1 MTESQLNANRQNAQ
15 HSTGPRSEAG
25 KARTRLNAVKHGLRS
40 KSVLLP
46 GENPEEY
53 YELKTKMLA
62 EWKPQGTTEE
72 FQVEQMLQ
80 NQWRLRRIALMEQ
93 DLFVESFEGSFGSE
107 EEFDA
112 NVPGALTAAL
122 ADNKLALL
130 IRYENS
136 ARRAYHKALAELR
149 SLQSERRKAEQA
161 AQKAAHDAHIRQVVG
176 EMETANEK
184 MNMDLIAMCERIPAV
199 PNDGYKY
206 IVPSPAASFG
216 NNPRESKKA

>member
-1 MTESQLNANRQNAQ
+1 M
-15 HSTGPRSEAG
+15 
-25 KARTRLNAVKHGLRS
+25 RS
-40 KSVLLP
+40 KSALLP

-53 YELKTKMLA
+53 YELKAKMQA

-80 NQWRLRRIALMEQ
+80 NQWRLRRIANMEQ
-93 DLFVESFEGSFGSE
+93 DLFVETFEGSFGSE

-112 NVPGALTAAL
+112 TAPGALTAAL
-122 ADNKLALL
+122 ADNRLALL

-149 SLQSERRKAEQA
+149 SLQSERRKEEQA
-161 AQKAAHDAHIRQVVG
+161 AQKAAHDAHVRQVVG
-176 EMETANEK
+176 EMEAANEK

-206 IVPSPAASFG
+206 IVPSPASSFG
-216 NNPRESKKA
+216 SASKPGQNGERS

>member
-1 MTESQLNANRQNAQ
+1 MNRIEINQVNAQ

-25 KARTRLNAVKHGLRS
+25 KARSSLNAVRHGLRS
-40 KSVLLP
+40 KSALLP

-53 YELKTKMLA
+53 YELKTRMLA

-80 NQWRLRRIALMEQ
+80 NQWRLRRIANMEQ
-93 DLFVESFEGSFGSE
+93 DLFVEAFEGLFGRE

-112 NVPGALTAAL
+112 NAPGALTAAL

-136 ARRAYHKALAELR
+136 AHRAYNKALAELR

-176 EMETANEK
+176 EMEAANEK

-199 PNDGYKY
+199 PNDGHKY
-206 IVPSPAASFG
+206 IVPSPLASFG
-216 NNPRESKKA
+216 STPAKTGRNG

>member
-1 MTESQLNANRQNAQ
+1 MENTINRGG
-15 HSTGPRSEAG
+15 GPRTEEG
-25 KARTRLNAVKHGLRS
+25 KARTRFNAVKHGMRS
-40 KSVLLP
+40 KSALLP

-53 YELKTKMLA
+53 YDLKARMQA

-80 NQWRLRRIALMEQ
+80 NQWRLRRIANMEQ
-93 DLFVESFEGSFGSE
+93 DLFVEAFEGSFG

-112 NVPGALTAAL
+112 NLPGALTAAL
-122 ADNKLALL
+122 ADKKLALL
-130 IRYENS
+130 TRYENS
-136 ARRAYHKALAELR
+136 TRRAYYKALNELR

-161 AQKAAHDAHIRQVVG
+161 VQKAAHDAHIRQVAG
-176 EMETANEK
+176 EMEAANEK

-206 IVPSPAASFG
+206 IVPSPARSFG
-216 NNPRESKKA
+216 SIPTKEK

>member
-1 MTESQLNANRQNAQ
+1 MT
-15 HSTGPRSEAG
+15 
-25 KARTRLNAVKHGLRS
+25 S
-40 KSVLLP
+40 KSALLP

-53 YELKTKMLA
+53 YELKTRMLA

-80 NQWRLRRIALMEQ
+80 NQWRLRRIANMEQ
-93 DLFVESFEGSFGSE
+93 DLFVETFEGSFGG

-112 NVPGALTAAL
+112 NTPGTLTAAL

-161 AQKAAHDAHIRQVVG
+161 AQKAAHDAHVRQVVG
-176 EMETANEK
+176 EMEAANEK
-184 MNMDLIAMCERIPAV
+184 MNMDLIAMCERIPAA

-206 IVPSPAASFG
+206 IVPSPASSFG
-216 NNPRESKKA
+216 STLTQEKSGA

>member
-1 MTESQLNANRQNAQ
+1 MENVQRSG
-15 HSTGPRSEAG
+15 GPRSAEG
-25 KARTRLNAVKHGLRS
+25 KARTRFNAVKHGLRS
-40 KSVLLP
+40 KSALLP

-122 ADNKLALL
+122 ADNRLALL

-136 ARRAYHKALAELR
+136 AR
-149 SLQSERRKAEQA
+149 
-161 AQKAAHDAHIRQVVG
+161 
-176 EMETANEK
+176 
-184 MNMDLIAMCERIPAV
+184 
-199 PNDGYKY
+199 
-206 IVPSPAASFG
+206 
-216 NNPRESKKA
+216 

>member
-1 MTESQLNANRQNAQ
+1 
-15 HSTGPRSEAG
+15 
-25 KARTRLNAVKHGLRS
+25 
-40 KSVLLP
+40 
-46 GENPEEY
+46 
-53 YELKTKMLA
+53 MLA

-80 NQWRLRRIALMEQ
+80 NQWRLRRIANMEQ
-93 DLFVESFEGSFGSE
+93 DLFEESFASSFGSE

-112 NVPGALTAAL
+112 NAPGALTAAL

-161 AQKAAHDAHIRQVVG
+161 AQKAAHDAHVRQVVG
-176 EMETANEK
+176 EMEAANEK

-206 IVPSPAASFG
+206 IVPSPASSFG
-216 NNPRESKKA
+216 SNSAAQDKAR

>member
-1 MTESQLNANRQNAQ
+1 MSSEHRSEINRANAQ
-15 HSTGPRSEAG
+15 HSTGPRSAEG
-25 KARTRLNAVKHGLRS
+25 KARTRLNAVRHGLRS
-40 KSVLLP
+40 KSVLMP

-93 DLFVESFEGSFGSE
+93 DLFVEAFEGSFGE

-112 NVPGALTAAL
+112 NAPGALTAAL
-122 ADNKLALL
+122 ADHKLALL
-130 IRYENS
+130 TRYENS
-136 ARRAYHKALAELR
+136 TRRAYYKALNELR
-149 SLQSERRKAEQA
+149 SLQSERRKATQA
-161 AQKAAHDAHIRQVVG
+161 EQKAAHEAHVRQVVG
-176 EMETANEK
+176 EMEAANEK
-184 MNMDLIAMCERIPAV
+184 MNMDLIAMCERVPAV

-206 IVPSPAASFG
+206 IVPSPLASFG
-216 NNPRESKKA
+216 APPADASKS